1 MQLSRFGYKEL
12 VGMPGEWTLEP
23 FSLQQ
28 TNLIVGRNS
37 TGKSRTLNVIAGLAR
52 LILGGEA
59 ISDGDFEASFTHE
72 GSVWE
77 YNLRI
82 EGSRVV
88 DERLHRDK
96 DMLIDRSRGLIW
108 SSEYSR
114 HTRFKMRDNQIAVN
128 AKLDLIQ
135 TPFLEPLN
143 KWADSVFHFHFGSAL
158 GQTTMTFPVSG
169 PLTSND
175 VNVKDENQTA
185 QIYRHGYERFR
196 ESFDEA
202 IVADM
207 RRLNYDIDYVGLGDQ
222 PGLRPQPQLLLPLLG
237 MHVHEAG
244 IDQPV
249 GQHMMS
255 TGMFRALAIIIHVNL
270 GILTGHAELILL
282 DDVGEGLDFERSTRL
297 IKLLVEKVNKTN
309 TQVILTSN
317 DRFIMN
323 AVDVDYWTV
332 LSREGNRVRAFNRE
346 SSPEAFEDF
355 KFSGLQNFDFFSM
368 DLATENSSPKND

>member
-1 MQLSRFGYKEL
+1 MQLSRIGYKEM

-37 TGKSRTLNVIAGLAR
+37 AGKSRTLNLIAGLAR

-59 ISDGDFEASFTHE
+59 VSDGEFEASFTHE
-72 GSVWE
+72 GSVWR

-82 EGSRVV
+82 EGARVV
-88 DERLHRDK
+88 DERFHRDN
-96 DMLIDRSRGLIW
+96 DMLIDRNRGLIW
-108 SSEYSR
+108 SSEYNR
-114 HTRFKMRDNQIAVN
+114 HTRFKMRENQIAVN

-158 GQTTMTFPVSG
+158 GQTTMTLPTPG
-169 PLTSND
+169 PLTSSDFNI
-175 VNVKDENQTA
+175 KDENQTA
-185 QIYRHGYERFR
+185 QIYRYGFEKFQ
-196 ESFDEA
+196 EPFDQA
-202 IVADM
+202 IVEDM
-207 RRLNYDIDYVGLGDQ
+207 RRLNYDISYVGLGDL
-222 PGLRPQPQLLLPLLG
+222 PGLKSRPQLLVPLVG
-237 MHVHEAG
+237 MYVHESG
-244 IDQPV
+244 IDQSV
-249 GQHMMS
+249 GQHAMS

-270 GILTGHAELILL
+270 GVFSNHAELILL
-282 DDVGEGLDFERSTRL
+282 DDVGEGLDFERSTQL
-297 IKLLVEKVNKTN
+297 IKLLVEKVRQTN

-323 AVDVDYWTV
+323 AVDVDHWTV
-332 LSREGNRVRAFNRE
+332 LSRQGNRVRAFNKE
-346 SSPEAFEDF
+346 SNPDAFEDF

-368 DLATENSSPKND
+368 DLATEPHSPKI